1 MPTSQHYQIP
11 KILDVIIALNPMSML
26 DIGTGFGKYGF
37 LAREY
42 LELWDGR
49 EDYEHFTRRID
60 GVEIYKKYLTPVHK
74 YIYDH
79 IYEGNAMDVVPELKE
94 KYDLIMII
102 DVLEHFEKEDGKK
115 LLKTLLRKGRGVLV
129 SVPKDIGDQ
138 GEVFGNV
145 HETHHAEWEKSDFA
159 AIAPSYFIPDT
170 TSIIVYLGRSEDIRR
185 MKGAMLKRKVWRQAS
200 ASPAIAGMLRHVSSK
215 IKKRKAKKR
224 K

>member
-11 KILDVIIALNPMSML
+11 KILDVLIATNPNSIL
-26 DIGTGFGKYGF
+26 DIGVGFGKYGF

-60 GVEIYKKYLTPVHK
+60 GIEVYKKYLTPVHK

-79 IYEGNAMDVVPELKE
+79 IYEGDALTVVPQLKE
-94 KYDLIMII
+94 SYDLILII
-102 DVLEHFEKEDGKK
+102 DVLEHFKKEEGKK
-115 LLKTLLRKGRGVLV
+115 LLKLLLRKGRGVLV

-159 AIAPSYFIPDT
+159 AIAPAHFIPDT
-170 TSIIVYLGRSEDIRR
+170 TSVIAYLGRSEDIRK
-185 MKGAMLKRKVWRQAS
+185 MKRAMLKSRVWRQAS
-200 ASPAIAGMLRHVSSK
+200 ASPTFAGMLRKVSAK
-215 IKKRKAKKR
+215 IKKRKTKK
-224 K
+224 KK